1 MGKGMPSVTPTAPP
15 PTVPTQ
21 ETLTEE
27 EKRAKTNEERR
38 QKLMMGRSE
47 TILTSELGASGQAQ
61 TKPSNIAGL

>member
-1 MGKGMPSVTPTAPP
+1 MGKGMPSVQSTAPP

-47 TILTSELGASGQAQ
+47 TILTSELGASGTAQ
-61 TKPSNIAGL
+61 TKASNIAGL